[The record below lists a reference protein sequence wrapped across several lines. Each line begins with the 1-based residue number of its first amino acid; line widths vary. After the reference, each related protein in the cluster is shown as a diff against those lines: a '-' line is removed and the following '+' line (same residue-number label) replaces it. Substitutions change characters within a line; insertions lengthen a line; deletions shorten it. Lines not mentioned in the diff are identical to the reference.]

1 MKFRASQIGR
11 LMVSGRSKADIFGQT
26 ALTYI
31 QEVQIGC
38 KYNRWP
44 VFASKYTSKG
54 NEQEAA
60 AVEMVNRV
68 LGTDYILSP
77 LNFRTDTITGTPDI
91 LQGDLVVDI
100 KNSWDIWTFS
110 KAEVTDIYYW
120 QLQAYMHLTGATS
133 AKLIFCLMNASE
145 AQISD
150 EKRRVYYGL
159 GGDNMPD
166 ESLAE
171 YQQKAEQIERNMR
184 FDDIPEAD
192 RVRVYDVAR
201 VEDDIAK
208 MLGRV
213 EVAFELIK
221 EL

>member
-1 MKFRASQIGR
+1 MKFRASQVGR
-11 LMVSGRSKADIFGQT
+11 LMVNGRSKADIFGQT

-31 QEVQIGC
+31 QEVQIGY

-54 NEQEAA
+54 NEQESA
-60 AVEMVNRV
+60 AVAMVNRV
-68 LGTDYILSP
+68 LGTNYILSP
-77 LNFRTDTITGTPDI
+77 VNFREGNLTGTPDI
-91 LQGDLVVDI
+91 IEGSLVVDI

-110 KAEVTDIYYW
+110 KAEVTDLYYW

-166 ESLAE
+166 ESVAE
-171 YQQKAEQIERNMR
+171 YQAKAEQITINMT
-184 FDDIPEAD
+184 FDDIPETE
-192 RVRVYDVAR
+192 RVKVFNVERDDAEISRMLER
-201 VEDDIAK
+201 VELAVG
-208 MLGRV
+208 MG
-213 EVAFELIK
+213 
-221 EL
+221 